1 MIFGALGGIWVESWR
16 YLRDSFRCGA
26 SAADRVSGVA
36 ADPGA
41 IRRLLA
47 GQARKHW
54 RMAIGLVAC
63 LFVAALI
70 DLLLP
75 LLRQLVIDRVL
86 VPRSTAVLWPL
97 LISILAVYAVSGGCQ
112 SLQIFLSG
120 RLQHRLSLGLKADL
134 TRHLLKLPGE
144 FFDRVPSGYIAG
156 RVMEDVRSMST
167 FFGVPMQTA
176 VTSFL
181 KLLGALG
188 MLFWFNWRVGLG
200 VFLVIPIF
208 FLAARFFGK
217 RHYAL
222 SARNS
227 EENSAVY
234 GNLQETITNIKVV
247 KSVNAE
253 SGALDSLSRN
263 YEDIYRLNMEMTA
276 LTVLFQRVMR
286 WLPGGCFLTVMLYG
300 CFKVVDGAW
309 SIGELQSV
317 ASYVQLALA
326 PTRLLAYS
334 MVQMASAN
342 ASLGRM
348 SALLALVP
356 EENLEGGA
364 VPERINGE
372 IEFCNVDFSYLPG
385 RPVLRGLS
393 LKIPAH
399 RKVALVGG
407 SGVGKSTFAALI
419 MHFYKPQNGEITID
433 GRAIEEYNL
442 PALRRRIGF
451 LGADAKLFR
460 ATLAENLRYG
470 NPEVSD
476 TDIVKMLDAVG
487 LSAFSGELDRM
498 LEEGANNL
506 SAGQQLRVALARELL
521 RDTDVL
527 ILDEPTSALDRE
539 SEIVVGEAL
548 KRYAGDRTVII
559 ITHREYLAKQSDFT
573 VVLRDCAVFDSGKYE
588 DLCARYGA
596 VCASGEK

>member
-1 MIFGALGGIWVESWR
+1 MIFGALGGIWAESWR
-16 YLRDSFRCGA
+16 YLRDSFRYGHP
-26 SAADRVSGVA
+26 AADRVSAA
-36 ADPGA
+36 ADPRD
-41 IRRLLA
+41 IRRLLFVQA
-47 GQARKHW
+47 GKHW
-54 RMAIGLVAC
+54 GMVVGLIGC
-63 LFVAALI
+63 LMVAAAV

-97 LISILAVYAVSGGCQ
+97 LIAILAVYAVSGGCQ
-112 SLQIFLSG
+112 SFQIFLSG

-134 TRHLLKLPGE
+134 TGHLLKLPGE

-156 RVMEDVRSMST
+156 RVMEDVRSMSA

-176 VTSFL
+176 VSSFM
-181 KLLGALG
+181 KLLGALS

-200 VFLVIPIF
+200 VFCVIPVF
-208 FLAARFFGK
+208 FLAARFFGR

-227 EENSAVY
+227 EETSVVF

-253 SGALDSLSRN
+253 RGALDSLSRN

-286 WLPGGCFLTVMLYG
+286 WLPGGCFLAVMLYG

-348 SALLALVP
+348 SALLGLVP
-356 EENLEGGA
+356 EENLESGV
-364 VPERINGE
+364 VPERLKGD
-372 IEFCNVDFSYLPG
+372 IEFKNVDFSYLPG
-385 RPVLRGLS
+385 QMVLHGLS
-393 LKIPAH
+393 LTIPAH
-399 RKVALVGG
+399 RTVALVGG
-407 SGVGKSTFAALI
+407 SGAGKSTFASLL
-419 MHFYKPQNGEITID
+419 MHFYKPQSGDIIID
-433 GRAIEEYNL
+433 GRPIGEYNL

-470 NPEVSD
+470 NPEASD
-476 TDIVKMLDAVG
+476 ADIVGILDAVG
-487 LSAFSGELDRM
+487 LSAFSGNLNVM

-539 SEIVVGEAL
+539 SEIAVGEAL
-548 KRYAGDRTVII
+548 KRYAGNRTIII
-559 ITHREYLAKQSDFT
+559 ITHREYLAKQADST
-573 VVLRDCAVFDSGKYE
+573 AILRDSTVFDCGKYDE
-588 DLCARYGA
+588 LCARYGA
-596 VCASGEK
+596 ICASGEK